1 MRQELLLEIG
11 TEEIPAG
18 YINPALSFMKKEMA
32 KKLSELSLSFGEMK
46 TVATPRRLTLC
57 VSELMDKQPDR
68 MEKILGP
75 PQKAAFDADNKP
87 TKAALGFAS
96 SRGTTVD
103 QLQIETTPKGE
114 YLMLVQELKG
124 KPTIELLSDYI
135 PEFIQAVPFPKS
147 MRWGTNRSTFARPLQ
162 WLTAL
167 FGGKVVPATYNDL
180 NTGNIT
186 RGHRFM
192 APEETEVTDF
202 NQYLKILRQHEIIVD
217 IEERRKMVEYEI
229 NTAAASADGTI
240 VPDPELLDTV
250 TNLIEIPIGVC
261 GSFDQKFLELPRE
274 VLITSMRVHQKYFTV
289 ADSTGNLQANFVAV
303 NNTRI
308 EDKNLAAAG
317 HERVLRARLEDA
329 LFFFKED
336 KQHRLEERIETLA
349 GVIFQAKLG
358 TMLEETERVEK
369 LAGFL
374 AKQVDSTL
382 IEIVKRAARLAKADL
397 VTDMVGEFP
406 SLQGVMGRHYAL
418 ADGEDPEV
426 ATAIEEHYLP
436 LRAGSNL
443 PKTLAGALVSLAE
456 RLDTIAGCFGI
467 GQKPTGTTD
476 PYGLRRH
483 TLALLHI
490 ISGHSL
496 RLSLSSCI
504 DEALLLYSDKLT
516 QDITETK
523 KTILDFIQ
531 GRYLNDLTS
540 RGIPAEAVEA
550 VTSVSFNDI
559 VDCRLRIEALHTISS
574 RETFTL
580 LAGSFKRVNNIIK
593 DHQQDTVNLGLFQ
606 EPAEK
611 SLFTSYQ
618 EVAAKVEP
626 LVETQQYENALLQIL
641 KMKDPIDSFFD
652 DVMVMAEDAKI
663 RQNRLSLLTTIAR
676 LFLQV
681 GDFSK
686 MHGTDQ
692 ETA

>member
-18 YINPALSFMKKEMA
+18 YIDPALSFMKKEMTR
-32 KKLSELSLSFGEMK
+32 KLSELSLSFGEMK
-46 TVATPRRLTLC
+46 TAATPRRLVLC
-57 VSELMDKQPDR
+57 VSELMEKQPDR

-75 PQKAAFDADNKP
+75 PKKAAFDADNKP

-96 SRGTTVD
+96 SRGATID

-124 KPTIELLSDYI
+124 RPTIELLSDYI
-135 PEFIQAVPFPKS
+135 PEFIQAIPFPKS

-162 WLTAL
+162 WLTTL
-167 FGGKVVPATYNDL
+167 FGGEIIPATYNDL
-180 NTGNIT
+180 KAGNVT

-192 APEETEVTDF
+192 APEEAEVTDF
-202 NQYLKILRQHEIIVD
+202 NQYLETLQQHEIIVD
-217 IEERRKMVEYEI
+217 IEQRRKMVEDEI
-229 NTAAASADGTI
+229 NTAAASVNGTI

-250 TNLIEIPIGVC
+250 TNLVELPIGVC

-274 VLITSMRVHQKYFTV
+274 VLITSMRVHQKYFTI
-289 ADSTGNLQANFVAV
+289 ADSAGNLQANFVAV

-308 EDKNLAAAG
+308 VDKNLAAAG

-336 KQHRLEERIETLA
+336 KQHRLEERREALS

-358 TMLEETERVEK
+358 TMFEKTERVEK
-369 LAGFL
+369 LAAFL
-374 AKQVDSTL
+374 AKQVDETL
-382 IEIVKRAARLAKADL
+382 IDTAKHAARLAKADL
-397 VTDMVGEFP
+397 VTNMVGEFP
-406 SLQGVMGRHYAL
+406 SLQGVMGKHYAL
-418 ADGEDPEV
+418 ADGEDPAV

-436 LRAGSNL
+436 LRAGSTL
-443 PKTLAGALVSLAE
+443 PETLTGALVSLAE

-490 ISGHSL
+490 IAGHSL
-496 RLSLSSCI
+496 RLPLSACI
-504 DEALLLYSDKLT
+504 DEALHLYGDKLT
-516 QDITETK
+516 QGNEETRQ
-523 KTILDFIQ
+523 TIFDFIQ

-540 RGIPAEAVEA
+540 KGIPAEAVEA

-559 VDCRLRIEALHTISS
+559 VDCRMRIDALQAISS

-593 DHQQDTVNLGLFQ
+593 DHQQDTVDQKLLQ

-611 SLFTSYQ
+611 SLFTCYQ
-618 EVAAKVEP
+618 EVAGKVEP
-626 LVETQQYENALLQIL
+626 LVEAQQYGNALLEIL
-641 KMKDPIDSFFD
+641 EMKEPIDSFFD
-652 DVMVMAEDAKI
+652 DVMVMAEDLKI
-663 RQNRLSLLTTIAR
+663 RKNRLSLLTAIAH
-676 LFLQV
+676 LFLLV

-686 MHGTDQ
+686 MHGTD
-692 ETA
+692 

>member
-32 KKLSELSLSFGEMK
+32 RKLSELSLSFGEMK
-46 TVATPRRLTLC
+46 TVATPRRLALC
-57 VSELMDKQPDR
+57 VSELMEKQPDR

-96 SRGTTVD
+96 SRGATVD

-114 YLMLVQELKG
+114 YLMLVQEIKG
-124 KPTIELLSDYI
+124 KPTIELLSDYL
-135 PEFIQAVPFPKS
+135 PEFIQAIPFPKS

-162 WLTAL
+162 WLTTL
-167 FGGKVVPATYNDL
+167 FGGEVVPATYN
-180 NTGNIT
+180 NINAGNMT

-192 APEETEVTDF
+192 APGEAEVTDF
-202 NQYLKILRQHEIIVD
+202 NQYLDTLRKHEIVVD
-217 IEERRKMVEYEI
+217 IKERKKMVESEI

-250 TNLIEIPIGVC
+250 TNLVEIPIGVC

-289 ADSTGNLQANFVAV
+289 ADSSGNLQANFVAV

-308 EDKNLAAAG
+308 ENKNLAAAG

-336 KQHRLEERIETLA
+336 KQHRLEERLDTLS
-349 GVIFQAKLG
+349 GVVFQAKLG
-358 TMLEETERVEK
+358 TMLEKTERVEK
-369 LAGFL
+369 LAAFL
-374 AKQVDSTL
+374 AKQIDASL
-382 IEIVKRAARLAKADL
+382 IDTVKRAARLAKADL

-406 SLQGVMGRHYAL
+406 SLQGVMGKHYAL
-418 ADGEDPEV
+418 ADGEDPAV

-436 LRAGSNL
+436 LRAGSTL

-496 RLSLSSCI
+496 RLPLNSCI
-504 DEALLLYSDKLT
+504 NEALHLYGDKLSQDTT
-516 QDITETK
+516 QTQN
-523 KTILDFIQ
+523 TILDFIQ

-540 RGIPAEAVEA
+540 HGVPAEAVEA
-550 VTSVSFNDI
+550 VTSTSFNDI
-559 VDCRLRIEALHTISS
+559 VDCRMRIDALQAISS

-593 DHQQDTVNLGLFQ
+593 DQQQDTVNQELFK
-606 EPAEK
+606 EAAEK
-611 SLFTSYQ
+611 RLFASYQ
-618 EVAAKVEP
+618 EVAAKVKP
-626 LVETQQYENALLQIL
+626 LVEAQQYENALLQIL
-641 KMKDPIDSFFD
+641 EMKEPIDSFFD
-652 DVMVMAEDAKI
+652 DVMVMAEDTKI
-663 RQNRLSLLTTIAR
+663 RQNRLSLLTAIAH

-686 MHGTDQ
+686 MHRAD
-692 ETA
+692 

>member
-1 MRQELLLEIG
+1 
-11 TEEIPAG
+11 
-18 YINPALSFMKKEMA
+18 MA
-32 KKLSELSLSFGEMK
+32 
-46 TVATPRRLTLC
+46 
-57 VSELMDKQPDR
+57 KQPDR

-75 PQKAAFDADNKP
+75 PKKAALDADNKP

-96 SRGTTVD
+96 SRGATVD

-135 PEFIQAVPFPKS
+135 PEFIQSIPFPKS
-147 MRWGTNRSTFARPLQ
+147 MRWGAYRSTFARPIQ
-162 WLTAL
+162 WLAIL
-167 FGGKVVPATYNDL
+167 FGGEVIPATYNGI
-180 NTGNIT
+180 NAGNVT

-192 APEETEVTDF
+192 APEEIEITAF
-202 NQYLKILRQHEIIVD
+202 NQYLETLRQQEIVVD
-217 IEERRKMVEYEI
+217 IEERRKMVEDEI
-229 NTAAASADGTI
+229 NTAAASVDGTI
-240 VPDPELLDTV
+240 VSDPELLDTV
-250 TNLIEIPIGVC
+250 TNLVEIPIGVC

-274 VLITSMRVHQKYFTV
+274 VLITSMRVHQKYFTI
-289 ADSTGNLQANFVAV
+289 ADSAGNLQANFVAV

-308 EDKNLAAAG
+308 QDKNLAAAG

-336 KQHRLEERIETLA
+336 KQHRLEERLEALS

-358 TMLEETERVEK
+358 TMFEKMERIEK
-369 LAGFL
+369 LAAFL
-374 AKQVDSTL
+374 AQQIDETL
-382 IEIVKRAARLAKADL
+382 IDTVKRAARLAKADL

-406 SLQGVMGRHYAL
+406 SLQGVMGEHYAL
-418 ADGEDPEV
+418 SDGEDPAV
-426 ATAIEEHYLP
+426 ATAIQEHYLP
-436 LRAGSNL
+436 LRAGSTL
-443 PKTLAGALVSLAE
+443 PETVAGALVSLAD

-496 RLSLSSCI
+496 RLPLSSCI
-504 DEALLLYSDKLT
+504 DEALNLYGDKLT
-516 QDITETK
+516 QDNAATRN
-523 KTILDFIQ
+523 TILDFIR
-531 GRYLNDLTS
+531 GRYLNDLTAQ
-540 RGIPAEAVEA
+540 GIPAEAVEA

-559 VDCRLRIEALHTISS
+559 VDCRMRIDALRAISS

-593 DHQQDTVNLGLFQ
+593 DHQQDTVDQELFQ

-611 SLFTSYQ
+611 RLFTSYQ
-618 EVAAKVEP
+618 EVAEKVEP
-626 LVETQQYENALLQIL
+626 QIEAQQYENALLQIL
-641 KMKDPIDSFFD
+641 EMKEPIDSFFD
-652 DVMVMAEDAKI
+652 DVMVMAEDREI
-663 RQNRLSLLTTIAR
+663 RQNRLSLLTAIAH

-681 GDFSK
+681 GNFSK
-686 MHGTDQ
+686 MHGVDQ
-692 ETA
+692 EAR

>member
-18 YINPALSFMKKEMA
+18 YIVPALTFMKKEMA
-32 KKLSELSLSFGEMK
+32 RKLTELSLSFGEMK
-46 TVATPRRLTLC
+46 TVATPRRLALC
-57 VSELMDKQPDR
+57 VTELMAKQPDR

-75 PQKAAFDADNKP
+75 PKKAAFDADNKP

-96 SRGTTVD
+96 SRGATVD

-135 PEFIQAVPFPKS
+135 PEFIQSIPFPKS
-147 MRWGTNRSTFARPLQ
+147 MRWGAHRSTFARPIQ
-162 WLTAL
+162 WLAIL
-167 FGGKVVPATYNDL
+167 FGGEVIPATYNGI
-180 NTGNIT
+180 NAGNVT

-192 APEETEVTDF
+192 APEEIEITAF
-202 NQYLKILRQHEIIVD
+202 NQYLETLRQQEIVVD
-217 IEERRKMVEYEI
+217 IEERRKMVEDEI
-229 NTAAASADGTI
+229 NTAAASVDGTI

-250 TNLIEIPIGVC
+250 TNLVEIPIGVC

-274 VLITSMRVHQKYFTV
+274 VLITSMRVHQKYFTI
-289 ADSTGNLQANFVAV
+289 ADSAGNLQANFVAV

-308 EDKNLAAAG
+308 QDKNLAAAG

-336 KQHRLEERIETLA
+336 KQHRLEERLEALS

-358 TMLEETERVEK
+358 TMFEKMERIEK
-369 LAGFL
+369 LAAFL
-374 AKQVDSTL
+374 AQQIDETL
-382 IEIVKRAARLAKADL
+382 IDTVKRAARLAKADL

-406 SLQGVMGRHYAL
+406 SLQGVMGEHYAL
-418 ADGEDPEV
+418 SDGEDPAV
-426 ATAIEEHYLP
+426 ATAIQEHYLP
-436 LRAGSNL
+436 LRAGSTL
-443 PKTLAGALVSLAE
+443 PETVAGALVSLAD

-496 RLSLSSCI
+496 RLPLSSCI
-504 DEALLLYSDKLT
+504 DEALRLYGDKLT
-516 QDITETK
+516 QDNAATRN
-523 KTILDFIQ
+523 TILDFIR
-531 GRYLNDLTS
+531 GRYLNDLTAQ
-540 RGIPAEAVEA
+540 GIPAEAVEA

-559 VDCRLRIEALHTISS
+559 VDCRMRIDALRAISS

-593 DHQQDTVNLGLFQ
+593 DHQQDTVDQELFQ

-611 SLFTSYQ
+611 RLFTSYQ
-618 EVAAKVEP
+618 EVAEKVEP
-626 LVETQQYENALLQIL
+626 QIEAQQYENALLQIL
-641 KMKDPIDSFFD
+641 EMKEPIDSFFD
-652 DVMVMAEDAKI
+652 DVMVMAEDREI
-663 RQNRLSLLTTIAR
+663 RQNRLSLLTAIAH

-686 MHGTDQ
+686 MHGAD
-692 ETA
+692 